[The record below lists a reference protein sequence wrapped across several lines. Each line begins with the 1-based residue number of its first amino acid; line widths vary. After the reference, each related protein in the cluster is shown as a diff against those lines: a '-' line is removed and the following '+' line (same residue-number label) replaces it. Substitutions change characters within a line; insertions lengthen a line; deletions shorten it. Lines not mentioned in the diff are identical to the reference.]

1 MRPVWIRKHKPLRLG
16 RRRAL
21 PAALGLL
28 LLLAGALVLA
38 DARIRPVAIT
48 LAEAELDNQ
57 VTDAVNRAC
66 AEMSENGAL
75 DYGELVELTLDS
87 SGKVVSLSTN
97 TAALN
102 ALRVSVG
109 QSVSEAV
116 SGETR
121 RRVRLPIGA
130 VMGVNLFSG
139 LGPEISVEILH
150 TGQAGV
156 SFEHV
161 FEEAGI
167 NQVLHRI
174 NMIASVDVLLML
186 PGGITRQE
194 LTCTVPLAE
203 AVLNGTVP
211 NDYTSIAVPGSASD
225 SNAAEEENP

>member
-1 MRPVWIRKHKPLRLG
+1 MYPVWMRKHKPLHFAKRG
-16 RRRAL
+16 KFPVFIA
-21 PAALGLL
+21 LL
-28 LLLAGALVLA
+28 LLFAGILTLA
-38 DARIRPVAIT
+38 DVKVRPVAIT
-48 LAEAELDNQ
+48 LAKAELDNQ

-66 AEMSENGAL
+66 AEMSESGAL
-75 DYGELVELTLDS
+75 NYDELVELTLDGD
-87 SGKVVSLSTN
+87 GKVVSLSTN

-109 QSVSEAV
+109 QAVSEAV

-121 RRVRLPIGA
+121 HRVKLPVGA

-156 SFEHV
+156 SFEHE

-174 NMIASVDVLLML
+174 NMVASVEVLLML
-186 PGGITRQE
+186 PGGITTQE
-194 LTCTVPLAE
+194 LSCTVPLAE

-211 NDYTSIAVPGSASD
+211 NNYTSIAVPGSASD
-225 SNAAEEENP
+225 SNAAEEDNP